1 MQAGSG
7 CIVACEKDAESR
19 FISFLDPGLTQ
30 SCYVVYEIAGAP
42 LTTGNLGARVLQP
55 TARSKARMKRGGDE
69 ACAMFSSVQMAS
81 VQACAMFSSAPMAP
95 VYACAVFLSVKVTPE
110 HTCPVF

>member
-1 MQAGSG
+1 MQAGGG

-30 SCYVVYEIAGAP
+30 SCYVVHEIAGAP
-42 LTTGNLGARVLQP
+42 LTTGNLGARFLQP

-69 ACAMFSSVQMAS
+69 ACAMFSSVQMAP
-81 VQACAMFSSAPMAP
+81 VQACAMFSSAQVAP
-95 VYACAVFLSVKVTPE
+95 ERTCAAW
-110 HTCPVF
+110 